1 MQPFLLEV
9 KFQSGL
15 GIKVLRLK
23 LVFKNLILFCVM
35 SGSGLRVDRDCCLHC
50 ILFSTNPQDYY
61 VGYRS
66 VNLVNGKSFM
76 PITCLIG
83 EIVHLL
89 DTTRNLGLGNIYK
102 MSLKTQ
108 KHSY

>member
-1 MQPFLLEV
+1 M
-9 KFQSGL
+9 
-15 GIKVLRLK
+15 
-23 LVFKNLILFCVM
+23 
-35 SGSGLRVDRDCCLHC
+35 DRDCEWIGIAVC
-50 ILFSTNPQDYY
+50 IVFCSQQILKDYY
-61 VGYRS
+61 VGYGS